1 MSFLRVSS
9 IAVLLVAPAAC
20 ASSGTLAAGRE
31 YYAGR
36 ADEAERNLEERLE
49 KDADNRALLL
59 DELGVIALDRRD
71 LDVAYRRFLEASQI
85 MGSFTETG
93 AKEIGAIVGAEASKI
108 WHGDAH
114 EQAMN
119 SYYLGIVSLLK
130 GDDGNGLAGFKNAIL
145 VDSGQAD
152 EKYDCDFAPALF
164 LEGVAYERVGDAN
177 MAQQDFTKAAELA
190 PECVAVR
197 PDTKGSLVV
206 VVDVGRGPTK
216 YATGPHGSRTRFH
229 DHPESPA
236 EIDVVVDGKKVG
248 STQLAGDVYFQAT
261 TRGGRTMDAI
271 LAGKAA
277 YKSGAAAV
285 GIGALAV
292 AHDLPKREGNAA
304 LLGGAAL
311 LLSSLAV
318 NAEADTRHWTTLP
331 ARVQLFRADVPPGRH
346 DVEIVP
352 SSGWR
357 VSGPRVQTVTVESS
371 KDLLVYQRVLP

>member
-1 MSFLRVSS
+1 ML
-9 IAVLLVAPAAC
+9 AGLLLLPAAC
-20 ASSGTLAAGRE
+20 AAAGTESAGRA

-36 ADEAERNLEERLE
+36 AAEAEAQLEQRLE
-49 KDADNRALLL
+49 HDAEDRALIL

-71 LDVAYRRFLEASQI
+71 LDLAYKRFLEASQI
-85 MGSFTETG
+85 MGSFGETG
-93 AKEIGAIVGAEASKI
+93 AKEVGAIVGAEASKI

-130 GDDGNGLAGFKNAIL
+130 GDTGNGLAGFKNAIL

-152 EKYDCDFAPALF
+152 EKYDCDFAPAYF
-164 LEGVAYERVGDAN
+164 LEGLAYERYGDATT
-177 MAQQDFTKAAELA
+177 ARQDWTKAAELA
-190 PECVAVR
+190 PDCVAVR
-197 PDTKGSLVV
+197 PDTKGALVV

-216 YATGPHGSRTRFH
+216 YATGPHGSRTRFRE
-229 DHPESPA
+229 HPEAPA
-236 EIDVVVDGKKVG
+236 EVDVLVDGKKVG
-248 STQLAGDVYFQAT
+248 TTQKAGDVYFQAT

-277 YKSGAAAV
+277 YKSGAAAA

-292 AHDLPKREGNAA
+292 AHDLPRKQGEVAA
-304 LLGGAAL
+304 LGGIAL
-311 LLSSLAV
+311 LLSSFAT
-318 NAEADTRHWTTLP
+318 NAQADTRHWTTLP
-331 ARVQLFRADVPPGRH
+331 AQVQLSRTDLPPGRH

-357 VSGPRVQTVTVESS
+357 VSGPRIQTVTVESS
-371 KDLLVYQRVLP
+371 NDVLVYQRVVP